1 MNRIITTL
9 ITLLL
14 IQLLVV
20 NKTYSSE
27 TKVKDCFEKLNRAT
41 FALNMGL
48 DKVIF
53 KPISKGY
60 RKLPSPIRT
69 GTGNALSN
77 LSNLI
82 TIPNNILQGDFGS
95 AANNSARLL
104 INTTIG
110 IAGIFDPA
118 NSLGFE
124 KREKE
129 DFGQSLGV
137 MGVGEGCYL
146 VLPVL
151 GPSTVRDT
159 LGSLI
164 AMNGGDVW
172 HNITVRDDEEY
183 VKEFKESDYWVSRVT
198 SGVDFRAK
206 NLEAFDAME
215 KNSVDLYATVRSL
228 YLQDRKKKINNSGGK
243 TEAMDDGD
251 WDTLESINF
260 RYEVFK
266 RNFFS
271 IIIGL
276 ILTNTSWAKCFR
288 FY

>member
-1 MNRIITTL
+1 MNRIIQTL
-9 ITLLL
+9 LTLLL

-20 NKTYSSE
+20 NKAYSD
-27 TKVKDCFEKLNRAT
+27 KNDVKDCFEKLNRAT

-48 DKVIF
+48 DKVVF
-53 KPISKGY
+53 KPVSKGY
-60 RKLPSPIRT
+60 RILPSPIRT
-69 GTGNALSN
+69 GTSNALSN

-95 AANNSARLL
+95 AANNSVRLV
-104 INTTIG
+104 INTTLG

-124 KREKE
+124 KRQKE

-137 MGVGEGCYL
+137 MGVGDGCYL

-151 GPSTVRDT
+151 GPSTVRDSV
-159 LGSLI
+159 GSLI
-164 AMNGGDVW
+164 SMNGGDAW
-172 HNITVRDDEEY
+172 HNLTVRNDTNY
-183 VKEFKESDYWVSRVT
+183 FKESDYWTSRVI

-228 YLQDRKKKINNSGGK
+228 YLQDRKKKINNSQSK
-243 TEAMDDGD
+243 TSTMEDGD
-251 WDTLESINF
+251 WDTLDNQ
-260 RYEVFK
+260 
-266 RNFFS
+266 
-271 IIIGL
+271 
-276 ILTNTSWAKCFR
+276 
-288 FY
+288 

>member
-1 MNRIITTL
+1 MNRILTTL
-9 ITLLL
+9 SVILL
-14 IQLLVV
+14 IQFLVV
-20 NKTYSSE
+20 KKTYSNE
-27 TKVKDCFEKLNRAT
+27 VEVKDCFEKLNRVT

-48 DKVIF
+48 DKIIF
-53 KPISKGY
+53 KPVSKGY

-69 GTGNALSN
+69 GTSNALSN

-82 TIPNNILQGDFGS
+82 TIPNNVLQGDFGS
-95 AANNSARLL
+95 AANNSARLI
-104 INTTIG
+104 INTTLG

-118 NSLGFE
+118 DSLGFK

-129 DFGQSLGV
+129 DFGQTLGV

-159 LGSLI
+159 VGSLI
-164 AMNGGDVW
+164 SMNGGDAW
-172 HNITVRDDEEY
+172 HNITVRNDTQY
-183 VKEFKESDYWVSRVT
+183 FNESDYWVSKAM

-228 YLQDRKKKINNSGGK
+228 YLQDRKNKINNSSSK
-243 TEAMDDGD
+243 TEAMEDGD
-251 WDTLESINF
+251 WDTLENQ
-260 RYEVFK
+260 
-266 RNFFS
+266 
-271 IIIGL
+271 
-276 ILTNTSWAKCFR
+276 
-288 FY
+288 